1 MLVNIELVDYFIFD
15 TLSAFYFLIG

>member
-15 TLSAFYFLIG
+15 TLSAFYFLFG